1 MGAVVIPTVSL
12 PKLTGEGD
20 IVISVP
26 LPLKAIVCGLMQAL
40 STSESAAERAP
51 SAPGVNATLIPH
63 FAPAAKLEPQEL
75 EVIVKSLAF
84 VPVSVKPLVMVIAT
98 VPALVR
104 VKVNGELAVLIRVLG
119 KASVAGEK
127 AVCGAPL

>member
-1 MGAVVIPTVSL
+1 LVTVTVIGPLVVPTVSP

-51 SAPGVNATLIPH
+51 SAPGVNVTLIPH

-104 VKVNGELAVLIRVLG
+104 VKVN
-119 KASVAGEK
+119 
-127 AVCGAPL
+127 